1 MASIYTP
8 AGRAREYSPLAV
20 NLYNSCDH
28 LCHYCYAA
36 RMSKAFGRPWGDN
49 PTPTPA
55 MTPAQLATTFRKH
68 AGSREQVLFCFTT
81 DPYSHADVEHGLT
94 RVALT
99 EALANR
105 VPVSIL
111 TKGGRRALRD
121 LDLFQRFG
129 RSILV
134 GATLTGCDDLEPGA
148 APNAERLEV
157 LRELH
162 AAGVPTWASFEP
174 VIRPDASLA
183 LLREAVQVCDL
194 VKIGKVNDWQGADK
208 GIDWRAFLD
217 ASVAICEAARCRYYI
232 KTDLWQQAGRPPID
246 QVHRLPDLYGAEPF
260 PTTPTVTK
268 GQASLL

>member
-1 MASIYTP
+1 VSAIYTP
-8 AGRAREYSPLAV
+8 GGRAREYSPLAV
-20 NLYNSCDH
+20 NFYH
-28 LCHYCYAA
+28 GCHAEPCAYCFAKSMAA
-36 RMSKAFGRPWGDN
+36 RFGRPWQAVT
-49 PTPTPA
+49 TPT
-55 MTPAQLATTFRKH
+55 MTPAQLAATFRKH
-68 AGSREQVLFCFTT
+68 AGSQQQVLFCFTT
-81 DPYSHADVEHGLT
+81 DPYSVADVTHGLT

-111 TKGGRRALRD
+111 TKGGRRCLRD
-121 LDLFQRFG
+121 LDLFKAFG
-129 RSILV
+129 SHILV

-148 APNAERLEV
+148 APNAERLDV

-183 LLREAVQVCDL
+183 LLREAVHVCDL

-217 ASVAICEAARCRYYI
+217 AAVAICEAARCRHYI
-232 KTDLWQQAGRPPID
+232 KTDLWADAGRPAID
-246 QVHRLPDLYGAEPF
+246 QTHRLPDLFCAEPW
-260 PTTPTVTK
+260 PTS
-268 GQASLL
+268 ASNPLGL